1 MFKQPACRI
10 LGTVSLAGA
19 FSIVGPSSE
28 RASQHLSKR
37 LKVDVFPAWLYFAVA
52 AGKHSSQ
59 PGNEKCYPLGTEISR
74 LYMWVGQGTGYSR
87 VKSNHTKMFC
97 TPVGVA
103 VISILVT

>member
-1 MFKQPACRI
+1 MLERPACRI

-37 LKVDVFPAWLYFAVA
+37 LEVDVFPAWPYFAVA

-59 PGNEKCYPLGTEISR
+59 PGNEKCYPLGTENSR
-74 LYMWVGQGTGYSR
+74 LSMWV
-87 VKSNHTKMFC
+87 
-97 TPVGVA
+97 A
-103 VISILVT
+103 